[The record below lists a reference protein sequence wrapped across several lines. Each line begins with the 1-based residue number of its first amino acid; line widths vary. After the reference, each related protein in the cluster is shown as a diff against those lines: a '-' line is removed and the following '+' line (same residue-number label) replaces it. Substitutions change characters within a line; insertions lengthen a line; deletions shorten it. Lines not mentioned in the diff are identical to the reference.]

1 VRDFQREIQK
11 IQNTNLLIYTLSKSN
26 REVKWLNT
34 QKWCF
39 L

>member
-1 VRDFQREIQK
+1 VRDFQKEIQK
-11 IQNTNLLIYTLSKSN
+11 IQNTNLIYTLSKSN